1 MSLRSK
7 FERLAYNTPITQH
20 LFALYFAPWL
30 AATAKRPLGTNVFDR
45 EWDLLVVLD
54 ACRVDA
60 LRQVASEYGWLGPV
74 GASTSVGST
83 SKEWMVN
90 TFDAAHQETIGRTA
104 CVTANSWV
112 DLLLEGEPDFLQY
125 SSVKH
130 SWLPNQSWLE
140 GLVRRDLVT
149 KDDFAAFDSVGWLA
163 DENPYRVA
171 NPEQVTDRAI
181 RAGRESEADRLLV
194 HYMQPHEPY
203 IAEASRAGREPTDD
217 EARPFEA
224 LRGGAN
230 EDDTRRA
237 YLENLRYVLDSVE
250 VLCRNVNA
258 ERVVVTAD
266 HGELFGEWG
275 LYGHIGGIPHP
286 DLKRVPWVETTAS
299 DSGEYVP
306 KPRENEPRAE
316 KDEADDEAVVGRLQ
330 DLGYL

>member
-1 MSLRSK
+1 MGLRSK
-7 FERLAYNTPITQH
+7 LERTAYNTSLTQD
-20 LFALYFAPWL
+20 LYALYFVPWL
-30 AATAKRPLGTNVFDR
+30 AATTKRPVGTNVFDR

-60 LRQVASEYGWLGPV
+60 LHSVAPEYPWLTPIS
-74 GASTSVGST
+74 ATTSVGST
-83 SKEWMVN
+83 SKEWMIN
-90 TFDAAHQETIGRTA
+90 TFKSDYREPIGRTA

-112 DLLLEGEPDFLQY
+112 DVVLEGDPNFLQY
-125 SSVKH
+125 AFTKD

-140 GLVRRDLVT
+140 PLVRRDLVT

-171 NPEQVTDRAI
+171 SAEQVTDRAI
-181 RAGRESEADRLLV
+181 RAGREFEADRLLV

-203 IAEASRAGREPTDD
+203 IAEASRTGEEPTDE
-217 EARPFEA
+217 EARPFEP
-224 LRGGAN
+224 LRSGAN
-230 EDDTRRA
+230 KKGIRRA
-237 YLENLRYVLDSVE
+237 YLDNLRYVLDSVE
-250 VLCRNVNA
+250 VLLRNVDA
-258 ERVVVTAD
+258 DRVVVTAD

-286 DLKRVPWVETTAS
+286 DLKRVPWAETTAF

-306 KPRENEPRAE
+306 ELDESEPRAE
-316 KDEADDEAVVGRLQ
+316 SDEKDDGAVVGRLQ